1 MSRLRSRVVYLVLLP
16 AIAVAAAILGYYAW
30 VTATQFAR
38 LGEQTIAQSTLLI
51 LTDKV
56 DRMERQII
64 EADNTVFDIVDPD
77 DPEALETKW
86 LPLAR
91 SLSPSI
97 RSALLL
103 DDTGNVVTY
112 ASRADAA
119 GKREFM
125 KVFLEQILPDLELER
140 QRPGRLK
147 HLHGTYGGTSY
158 LISYQAM
165 QHRGRRFYAVA
176 HHDTHYIVREQFPEL
191 FATEE
196 GKLLYNV
203 VDESNRRVFG
213 ESLTR
218 AGDYLV
224 ARRFPTTLYG
234 WRVQLAPKQ
243 APQLDAQGR
252 SRRMN
257 EVALIAVA
265 FAVILLGVAFVL
277 YAGEKE
283 RRLNALK
290 ADFVANVSHE
300 LKTPLSVVRMFGE
313 MLLTNRVR
321 NEEKRQEYLEIICR
335 ESERLSSL
343 IENVLDFAA
352 LERGKKK
359 FALREGDLVDVV
371 TRAVETFRYRIE
383 QEGTEV
389 HVERPSDIPQ
399 VSMDEQAVLL
409 AVINLLDNAVKY
421 GGGSPVTVSV
431 AARKNEVAV
440 SVRDRGPGIPKED
453 LKRVFERFYRTRRKE
468 LARGSGIGLALV
480 KHIAEAHGGHAWAEN
495 AQDGGAIVGFT
506 MALRQKKRAAIPTP
520 ITTEAAE

>member
-1 MSRLRSRVVYLVLLP
+1 
-16 AIAVAAAILGYYAW
+16 
-30 VTATQFAR
+30 
-38 LGEQTIAQSTLLI
+38 
-51 LTDKV
+51 
-56 DRMERQII
+56 
-64 EADNTVFDIVDPD
+64 
-77 DPEALETKW
+77 
-86 LPLAR
+86 
-91 SLSPSI
+91 
-97 RSALLL
+97 
-103 DDTGNVVTY
+103 
-112 ASRADAA
+112 
-119 GKREFM
+119 
-125 KVFLEQILPDLELER
+125 
-140 QRPGRLK
+140 
-147 HLHGTYGGTSY
+147 
-158 LISYQAM
+158 
-165 QHRGRRFYAVA
+165 
-176 HHDTHYIVREQFPEL
+176 
-191 FATEE
+191 
-196 GKLLYNV
+196 
-203 VDESNRRVFG
+203 
-213 ESLTR
+213 
-218 AGDYLV
+218 
-224 ARRFPTTLYG
+224 
-234 WRVQLAPKQ
+234 VQLAPKQ

-321 NEEKRQEYLEIICR
+321 SEEKRQEYLEIICR

-383 QEGTEV
+383 REGTEV
-389 HVERPSDIPQ
+389 QVERPTEIPQ

-421 GGGSPVTVSV
+421 GDGSPVTVSV
-431 AARKNEVAV
+431 AAGKNEVSV

-495 AQDGGAIVGFT
+495 APDGGAIVGFT
-506 MALRQKKRAAIPTP
+506 IAMRRPKRAPIPTP
-520 ITTEAAE
+520 TSAEATNTEAAE